1 MGIFSILPIIGPI
14 IEKVTGIVDKA
25 VTDKDLANKLKTELQ
40 TKLMTLDYS
49 SVEKELEAQ
58 ASIIVAEAEGNWIQ
72 RSWRPILM
80 LTIVA
85 IVANNY
91 LIFPYLKMFT
101 DKAAVLPLP
110 PSLYTL
116 MSIGVGG
123 YVVGRSG
130 EKMMK
135 TWKKS

>member
-14 IEKVTGIVDKA
+14 IKKVTEIVDKA
-25 VTDKDLANKLKTELQ
+25 VPDKDLANKLKTELQ
-40 TKLMTLDYS
+40 SEAMNLDYS
-49 SVEKELEAQ
+49 SVETELKAQ
-58 ASIIVAEAEGNWIQ
+58 ASIIVAESQGNWLQ

-91 LIFPYLKMFT
+91 LLFPYLSMFT
-101 DKAAVLPLP
+101 DKAVILELPDK
-110 PSLYTL
+110 LYTL

-130 EKMMK
+130 EKIVKSMK
-135 TWKKS
+135 NQ

>member
-14 IEKVTGIVDKA
+14 VEKVTGIVDKA

-58 ASIIVAEAEGNWIQ
+58 ANIIVAESSGNWLQ

-91 LIFPYLKMFT
+91 LIFPYLSMFT
-101 DKAAVLPLP
+101 SKTVILDLP
-110 PSLYTL
+110 PKLYNL

-123 YVVGRSG
+123 YIVGRSG
-130 EKMMK
+130 EKIVK
-135 TWKKS
+135 TWKK